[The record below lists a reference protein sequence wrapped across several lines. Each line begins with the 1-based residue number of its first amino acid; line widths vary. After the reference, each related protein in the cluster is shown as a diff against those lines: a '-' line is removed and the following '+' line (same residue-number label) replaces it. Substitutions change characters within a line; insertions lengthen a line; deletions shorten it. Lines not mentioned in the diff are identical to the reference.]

1 MLKQLSRTDWAIMK
15 KLDSSLMNQL
25 SNLLSNLNRN
35 DSNLNLNHKLAGQ
48 IDDEYNIKYP
58 IEITEFIFKS
68 LKEYSN
74 DINNIESLY
83 RTPKE
88 YNEFE
93 FRFPEDSWVNF
104 QKKYEYNPI
113 HHHSGDFSF
122 VIWYKIPYKKE
133 DEYMIGPGKN
143 DNLKTNGSFAFIY
156 DIAPGKVDTKIIPGD
171 TSMEGTLLI
180 FPANLGHCV
189 YPFYTSDDER
199 ISFSG
204 NFYHKPNY
212 NIKITNTLM

>member
-25 SNLLSNLNRN
+25 SQVLEGLNRN
-35 DSNLNLNHKLAGQ
+35 DSSITLNHKLAGQ
-48 IDDEYNIKYP
+48 IDDEYNIEYP
-58 IEITEFIFKS
+58 PEIKDFIFNS
-68 LKEYSN
+68 LKEYKSQ
-74 DINNIESLY
+74 IIQIESTY
-83 RTPKE
+83 TTPKS
-88 YNEFE
+88 YTDFE
-93 FRFPEDSWVNF
+93 FRFKEDSWVNF
-104 QKKYEYNPI
+104 QKKYEYNPL

-122 VIWYKIPYKKE
+122 VIWYKIPYKHD
-133 DEYMIGPGKN
+133 DEFKFGPGKN
-143 DNLKTNGSFAFIY
+143 ETLKTNGSFAFIY

-189 YPFYTSDDER
+189 YPFYTSDEER

-204 NFYHKPNY
+204 NFYHKPDY
-212 NIKITNTLM
+212 NIKVINTLM